1 MISFIGQVF
10 ADSTVMAKVIT
21 NDMKVKQGQEKR
33 SVSKNRALISCG
45 DGILSMELESR
56 NGPQGFEKALFSP

>member
-1 MISFIGQVF
+1 
-10 ADSTVMAKVIT
+10 MAKVIT